1 MVRGKREM
9 RRIED
14 TASRQVTFTKRRGGL
29 LKKAFELSVLCDAE
43 VALVIFSARGKL
55 FEFSSC
61 NCVQKTI
68 DRYWTHSKDVAG
80 ENKKDTD
87 ENIQHLMSGNAELKK
102 EVEFLES
109 STRKLLG
116 DDLEG
121 CSFQELDKLK
131 NQIENSLTN
140 IRARKQKMLSD
151 QISEL
156 KIKETMLLNE
166 NAILQA
172 KLKNKSSVP
181 EFERYTSTTEKINND
196 HLEVETELVIGQPR
210 SR

>member
-1 MVRGKREM
+1 
-9 RRIED
+9 
-14 TASRQVTFTKRRGGL
+14 
-29 LKKAFELSVLCDAE
+29 
-43 VALVIFSARGKL
+43 
-55 FEFSSC
+55 
-61 NCVQKTI
+61 
-68 DRYWTHSKDVAG
+68 
-80 ENKKDTD
+80 
-87 ENIQHLMSGNAELKK
+87 MSGNAELKK

-166 NAILQA
+166 NAILQG

-181 EFERYTSTTEKINND
+181 ESERYTSTTEKINID